1 MALSMDEQRMLA
13 EIERRL
19 AAEDP
24 GLAARM
30 SSFRRPGPAN
40 IFRSARARVIG
51 SVLTVV
57 VVATVSLL
65 VYAMLPFRSGTART
79 LGGHPVASRGLPM
92 MTVSGAGAG
101 QAKTG
106 TAKTSPAKTSPAK
119 ASPAKSGTATA
130 GTTAK
135 GSTGTGTT
143 THRAPA
149 SHTAS
154 SAARA
159 ASSASPAAPPAQATH
174 GP

>member
-1 MALSMDEQRMLA
+1 MLA

-51 SVLTVV
+51 SLLTVV
-57 VVATVSLL
+57 VVATVSLV
-65 VYAMLPFRSGTART
+65 VYAMLPFRSNSART
-79 LGGHPVASRGLPM
+79 LGGHPVASRGLPV
-92 MTVSGAGAG
+92 MTVSGAGQAKAG
-101 QAKTG
+101 QAKAG
-106 TAKTSPAKTSPAK
+106 PAKTSPAK
-119 ASPAKSGTATA
+119 AGTATT

-149 SHTAS
+149 SRTAS

-159 ASSASPAAPPAQATH
+159 GSSASPPARPAPATR